1 MPINNNNISN
11 TIDEIAQGILNF
23 ISSLLNKQIT
33 LDELAGKSSAEIDN
47 VVLQEIAKGNSF
59 VAGKFTIKR
68 LNDTAFKYSFEVY
81 FKKPNGEWQELSGE
95 SHSMPMNYLQ
105 EADREELKSVGE
117 IDYEI
122 DPPNLTAPPAGNSSA
137 TGETEPAT
145 TANPSAATSDVS
157 VTDLLRGVN

>member
-1 MPINNNNISN
+1 MPINNNNISD
-11 TIDEIAQGILNF
+11 TIDEIAQGLLNF
-23 ISSLLNKQIT
+23 ISSLLNKQMT

-81 FKKPNGEWQELSGE
+81 FKTPGGEWQELSGE

-105 EADREELKSVGE
+105 EADREELKNVGK

-122 DPPNLTAPPAGNSSA
+122 DPPDAAASSGDAVSA

-145 TANPSAATSDVS
+145 TANPSAATNAISM
-157 VTDLLRGVN
+157 TDLLRGVN